1 MQPQLNS
8 TQARELLNSKR
19 STILAEEAAAE
30 AKAAADKEAT
40 ANLAAAVLV
49 QKFFKR
55 KREATDKNR
64 VGDETKRDYY
74 ELIRVEGL
82 AEGKKTVFDTTGVTD
97 EIGSGSPVR
106 KQTYT
111 LATLVALE
119 VAEPTD
125 FINAMNSLEAKEK
138 AAAKSCCG

>member
-49 QKFFKR
+49 QKFLDR
-55 KREATDKNR
+55 KSTR
-64 VGDETKRDYY
+64 
-74 ELIRVEGL
+74 L
-82 AEGKKTVFDTTGVTD
+82 
-97 EIGSGSPVR
+97 
-106 KQTYT
+106 
-111 LATLVALE
+111 
-119 VAEPTD
+119 
-125 FINAMNSLEAKEK
+125 NS
-138 AAAKSCCG
+138 SHT